1 MVSYGRTHIGQRRS
15 VNQDYI
21 YYTDKP
27 LGSFPNLYIVADG
40 MGGHKAGDKASSFA
54 VERFVELAET
64 CMESHPFYL
73 MKNLITKVNQELVS
87 LAGEREEY
95 EGMGTTFVAATVLQD
110 QLYVMNLGDS
120 RLYLMSHGLSQITK
134 DHSLVEELVRSG
146 QLTKEE
152 ARIHPQKN
160 LITKALGAEIEIEP
174 DFFQIEL
181 KEGDKVLL
189 CSDGLSN
196 MVPDEEIEK
205 MLGLRT
211 VPEEIVKRLID
222 RANEQGGLDNIAVI
236 IAQKEEER

>member
-1 MVSYGRTHIGQRRS
+1 MVSYGMTHIGQRRS

-54 VERFVELAET
+54 VERFVELSET

-95 EGMGTTFVAATVLQD
+95 EGMGTTFVAATILHD

-160 LITKALGAEIEIEP
+160 LITKALGAEIQIEP
-174 DFFQIEL
+174 DFFQVEL
-181 KEGDKVLL
+181 KEGDKILL

-205 MLGLRT
+205 MLGLRA
-211 VPEEIVKRLID
+211 VPEDIVKRLID
-222 RANEQGGLDNIAVI
+222 RANEQGGLDNIAVV